1 MFPPVFPFRAAGPGR
16 GGRRRLGPGSGPK
29 LAAGRPPAAPRPGA
43 PRAPAAPPPGGPSR
57 PSPLQKQPEKAAQSR
72 FFKRTHGQRAVL
84 LSAGIQPLPLLQFF
98 LGVPQGR
105 SQGAAGN
112 GEAFC
117 HIV

>member
-1 MFPPVFPFRAAGPGR
+1 MFPPGFSRFGRLGPP

-43 PRAPAAPPPGGPSR
+43 PRAPAAPPAGPAALL
-57 PSPLQKQPEKAAQSR
+57 LQKQPEKAAVAAFSKGPTGSGLFCLAQEY
-72 FFKRTHGQRAVL
+72 
-84 LSAGIQPLPLLQFF
+84 QPLPLLQFF

>member
-1 MFPPVFPFRAAGPGR
+1 MFPPGFSRFGRLGPA

-43 PRAPAAPPPGGPSR
+43 PRAPAAPPAGPSR
-57 PSPLQKQPEKAAQSR
+57 PFPAKYNLKKRPKAAFSKGPTGSGLFCLAQEY
-72 FFKRTHGQRAVL
+72 
-84 LSAGIQPLPLLQFF
+84 QPLPLLQFF

-105 SQGAAGN
+105 SQGAAGD

>member
-1 MFPPVFPFRAAGPGR
+1 MFPPVFPFRAAGPA
-16 GGRRRLGPGSGPK
+16 GGG
-29 LAAGRPPAAPRPGA
+29 AAGPAALL
-43 PRAPAAPPPGGPSR
+43 
-57 PSPLQKQPEKAAQSR
+57 LQKQPEKAAVAAFSKGPTGSGLFCLAQEY
-72 FFKRTHGQRAVL
+72 
-84 LSAGIQPLPLLQFF
+84 QPLPLLQFF

>member
-1 MFPPVFPFRAAGPGR
+1 MFPPGFSRFG
-16 GGRRRLGPGSGPK
+16 RLGPPGGAAAFGAGLRPQTGPWGGLQPPRGRVRPAHPPPPRRAQPPFSCKNNLKKRPKAAFSKGPTGSGLFC
-29 LAAGRPPAAPRPGA
+29 LA
-43 PRAPAAPPPGGPSR
+43 
-57 PSPLQKQPEKAAQSR
+57 QEY
-72 FFKRTHGQRAVL
+72 
-84 LSAGIQPLPLLQFF
+84 QPLPLLQFF

>member
-1 MFPPVFPFRAAGPGR
+1 MFPPGFSRFGRLGPP
-16 GGRRRLGPGSGPK
+16 GGRRAQPPFSCKNNLKKRPKAAFSKGPTGSGLFC
-29 LAAGRPPAAPRPGA
+29 LA
-43 PRAPAAPPPGGPSR
+43 
-57 PSPLQKQPEKAAQSR
+57 QEY
-72 FFKRTHGQRAVL
+72 
-84 LSAGIQPLPLLQFF
+84 QPLPLLQFF

>member
-1 MFPPVFPFRAAGPGR
+1 MFPPGFSRFGRLGPP

-43 PRAPAAPPPGGPSR
+43 PRAPAAPPAGPAALL
-57 PSPLQKQPEKAAQSR
+57 LQKQPEKAAVAAFSKGP
-72 FFKRTHGQRAVL
+72 KRSGPFCLAQEY
-84 LSAGIQPLPLLQFF
+84 QPLPLLQFF

-105 SQGAAGN
+105 SQGAAGD

>member
-1 MFPPVFPFRAAGPGR
+1 MFPPVFPFRAAGPAGGAAAFGAGLRPQTGPWGGLRPSRGR
-16 GGRRRLGPGSGPK
+16 VRPAHPPPPRRAQPPLSCKNNLKKRPKAAFSKGPTGSGLFC
-29 LAAGRPPAAPRPGA
+29 LA
-43 PRAPAAPPPGGPSR
+43 
-57 PSPLQKQPEKAAQSR
+57 QEY
-72 FFKRTHGQRAVL
+72 
-84 LSAGIQPLPLLQFF
+84 QPLPLLQFF

>member
-1 MFPPVFPFRAAGPGR
+1 MFPPGFSRFG
-16 GGRRRLGPGSGPK
+16 RLGPPGGGGGVW
-29 LAAGRPPAAPRPGA
+29 GRAPAPNWPRGGLQPPRGRVRPAHPPPPRRAQPPAACKNNLKKRP
-43 PRAPAAPPPGGPSR
+43 
-57 PSPLQKQPEKAAQSR
+57 KAAFSKGPTGSGLFCLAQEY
-72 FFKRTHGQRAVL
+72 
-84 LSAGIQPLPLLQFF
+84 QPLPLLQFF